1 MKQIAILNGHLI
13 DPENRI
19 DGQHDLYIENGCVVA
34 LDSRP
39 EHFEA
44 PQELDVRGQIVCPGL
59 IDLCARVR
67 SAGADSAYALEKEL
81 QSAVAGGIT
90 RLVCPPD
97 TVPVIDMPAT
107 ARLEQ
112 DLAAEIGLARVH
124 PIAAM
129 TRKLEGLKITDM
141 AMLQEAGCVGIGNAL
156 KPIADTLVL
165 RRAMQ
170 YASTYDIKIFLT
182 PFDPYLLGN
191 GCIHEG
197 ELSTLLGLP
206 AIPEAAETVAVARD
220 LALIETAGVSAHIQ
234 LLSSAR
240 ALEMIQHAQKH
251 GLQVSA
257 SVAAHHLHICEND
270 MPHFDPNFKVLPPFR
285 EASDKQALRN
295 GIKSGAISSICSDH
309 QSRGKDTKLAPFSEA
324 SSGIV
329 GLQTLLSLTLKLAQE
344 DVCTL
349 SEAIALLTCNPAKE
363 IGMDTGHLG
372 IGQLADICIFDLK
385 EDWKLTPDSLYC
397 RGTSSPFLGQTL
409 PGKVSHTL
417 IEGEVVFP
425 FKFAESNAEQIKIVS

>member
-1 MKQIAILNGHLI
+1 MKRIEIINGHLI
-13 DPENRI
+13 DPKNAL
-19 DGQHDLYIENGCVVA
+19 DGQHNIYIEAGCIVA
-34 LDSRP
+34 IDTAPADFIADQTLDADGS
-39 EHFEA
+39 
-44 PQELDVRGQIVCPGL
+44 IVCPGL

-67 SAGADSAYALEKEL
+67 SPGADSAYALEKEL

-97 TVPVIDMPAT
+97 TMPVIDMPAT

-112 DLAAEIGLARVH
+112 DLAAETGLARVH

-129 TRKLEGLKITDM
+129 TRKLEGAKITDM

-240 ALEMIQHAQKH
+240 ALEMIEQAQQH
-251 GLQVSA
+251 GLPVSA

-285 EASDKQALRN
+285 EASDKQALRD
-295 GIKSGAISSICSDH
+295 GISKGVISSICSDH

-324 SSGIV
+324 STGVI

-344 DVCTL
+344 GVCSL
-349 SEAIALLTCNPAKE
+349 SEAIALLTCNPARE
-363 IGMDTGHLG
+363 IGLDSGHLG
-372 IGQLADICIFDLK
+372 VGQIADICIFDPEASWTLSA
-385 EDWKLTPDSLYC
+385 DTLYC
-397 RGTSSPFLGQTL
+397 RGESSPFLGQTL
-409 PGKVSHTL
+409 PGTVRQTL
-417 IEGEVVFP
+417 IAGEIVYP
-425 FKFAESNAEQIKIVS
+425 FESE

>member
-1 MKQIAILNGHLI
+1 MKHLAILNGHLI
-13 DPENRI
+13 DPKNQL

-34 LDSRP
+34 ID
-39 EHFEA
+39 HA
-44 PQELDVRGQIVCPGL
+44 PKGFTADLEVDASDKIVCPGL

-67 SAGADSAYALEKEL
+67 SPGADSAHALEKEL

-97 TVPVIDMPAT
+97 TMPVIDLPAT

-112 DLAAEIGLARVH
+112 DLAAETGLARVH

-129 TRKLEGLKITDM
+129 TRKLEGEKITDM

-170 YASTYDIKIFLT
+170 YASTYDIKVFLT

-191 GCIHEG
+191 GCLHEG

-234 LLSSAR
+234 LISCGR
-240 ALEMIQHAQKH
+240 ALEMIEQAQQH
-251 GLQVSA
+251 GLPVSA

-270 MPHFDPNFKVLPPFR
+270 MPHFDSNFKVLPPFR
-285 EASDKQALRN
+285 EQSDKQALRE
-295 GIKSGAISSICSDH
+295 GIKNGVISSVCSDH

-324 SSGIV
+324 SSGV
-329 GLQTLLSLTLKLAQE
+329 TGLQTLLSLTLRLAQE
-344 DVCTL
+344 DVCSL
-349 SEAIALLTCNPAKE
+349 SEAIALLTCNPARE
-363 IGMDTGHLG
+363 IGLDSGHLG
-372 IGQLADICIFDLK
+372 IGQPADICIFDPN
-385 EDWKLTPDSLYC
+385 EAWELTPESLYC
-397 RGTSSPFLGQTL
+397 RGESSPFMGQTL
-409 PGKVSHTL
+409 TGRVCQTL
-417 IEGEVVFP
+417 IEGEIVFP
-425 FKFAESNAEQIKIVS
+425 FSA

>member
-1 MKQIAILNGHLI
+1 MKQVAILNGHLI
-13 DPENRI
+13 DPDNNI
-19 DGQHDLYIENGCVVA
+19 DGQHDLYIENGRVVA
-34 LDSRP
+34 LDTEP
-39 EHFEA
+39 DHFKA
-44 PQELDVRGQIVCPGL
+44 ARQLDASGKIVCPGL

-67 SAGADSAYALEKEL
+67 SPGADSAYAMEKEL

-112 DLAAEIGLARVH
+112 DLAAETGLARVH

-129 TRKLEGLKITDM
+129 TRKLEGTTITDM
-141 AMLQEAGCVGIGNAL
+141 AMLQEAGCVGVGNAL

-191 GCIHEG
+191 GCVHEG

-220 LALIETAGVSAHIQ
+220 LALIETAGVRAHIQ

-240 ALEMIQHAQKH
+240 ALEMIQHAQQQ
-251 GLQVSA
+251 GLPVSA
-257 SVAAHHLHICEND
+257 SVAAHHLHISEND

-285 EASDKQALRN
+285 EASDKQALRD
-295 GIKSGAISSICSDH
+295 GIKSGVISSVCSDH

-324 SSGIV
+324 SSGII
-329 GLQTLLSLTLKLAQE
+329 GLQTLLSLTLKLARE
-344 DVCTL
+344 GVCTL
-349 SEAIALLTCNPAKE
+349 SEAIALLSCNPARE
-363 IGMDTGHLG
+363 IGLDAGHLG
-372 IGQLADICIFDLK
+372 IGQLADVCIFDPQ
-385 EDWKLTPDSLYC
+385 EDWELTPEALYC

-417 IEGEVVFP
+417 IEGKVVFP
-425 FKFAESNAEQIKIVS
+425 FENDV